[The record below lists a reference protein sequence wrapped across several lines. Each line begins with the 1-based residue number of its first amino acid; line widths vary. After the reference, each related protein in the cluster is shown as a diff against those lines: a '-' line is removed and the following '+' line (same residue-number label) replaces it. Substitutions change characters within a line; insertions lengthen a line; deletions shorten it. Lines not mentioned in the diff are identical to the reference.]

1 MRKYK
6 KKKSHTPL
14 NRNDAAIFTLIMI
27 YNWYLTLMYLLV
39 SFSFTKYIKSKTTYS
54 IVHLHCFFFFT
65 AFCFLIFMIP
75 QFLNLQS
82 TTVSTAQYS
91 DKGDK
96 FFLTFN

>member
-39 SFSFTKYIKSKTTYS
+39 FHS
-54 IVHLHCFFFFT
+54 HLQNT
-65 AFCFLIFMIP
+65 
-75 QFLNLQS
+75 
-82 TTVSTAQYS
+82 
-91 DKGDK
+91 
-96 FFLTFN
+96 